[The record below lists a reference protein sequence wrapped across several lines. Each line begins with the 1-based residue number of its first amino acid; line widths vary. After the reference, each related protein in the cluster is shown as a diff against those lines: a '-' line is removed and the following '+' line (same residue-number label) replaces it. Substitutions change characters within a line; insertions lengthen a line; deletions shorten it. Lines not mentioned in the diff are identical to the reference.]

1 MSSLNRNGDPVVR
14 HFGPDPG
21 CVGGM
26 GTVIRVFVDHRV
38 GGGRV
43 FGHPTWRPDAPGR
56 TSALFARAALR
67 VARMPRGEVAHFHL
81 SEDGS
86 FVREGSLVLLARR
99 RGLVTVVTI
108 HGAKFQRFGRR
119 RPWLAA
125 LVLRRAHLVTC
136 LDREA
141 ARLVERLAP
150 GVPVE
155 LVPNPVQMDDAAQAA
170 DSTAEVV
177 LFAGEVGYR
186 KGADVLA
193 RAWPAVAATRPGA
206 RCIMVGPATELAVP
220 ELERLE
226 VRPAVGAAEM
236 RELIRSARVVVLPS
250 RAEGMPMA
258 LTEAM
263 SAGRPFVATP
273 VGGVPEL
280 ARGGGLLVDVG
291 DADDLAAH
299 LTELLGNP
307 ALAGRIG
314 EQGRRFCEETR
325 SVRAVDR
332 VLRTHYALAAGSAP
346 AL

>member
-1 MSSLNRNGDPVVR
+1 MSSRNPHRGPVVR
-14 HFGPDPG
+14 HFGPDPA

-26 GTVIRVFVDHRV
+26 GTVIRVFVDHGV

-43 FGHPTWRPDAPGR
+43 SGHPTWRPDSPGR
-56 TSALFARAALR
+56 TTALFARAALR
-67 VARMPRGEVAHFHL
+67 VARMPKGEVAHFHL

-86 FVREGSLVLLARR
+86 FVREGSLVVLARR

-119 RPWLAA
+119 RPRLPA
-125 LVLRRAHLVTC
+125 LVLRHAHLITC
-136 LDREA
+136 LDHEA
-141 ARLVERLAP
+141 VGLVENLAP

-155 LVPNPVQMDDAAQAA
+155 LMPNPVQMDDAAEAV
-170 DSTAEVV
+170 DRTAEVV
-177 LFAGEVGYR
+177 LFAGEIGYR

-193 RAWPAVAATRPGA
+193 EAWPAVAAKRPGA
-206 RCIMVGPATELAVP
+206 RCIMVGPGTELAVP

-226 VRPAVGAAEM
+226 VRPAVGADEM

-280 ARGGGLLVDVG
+280 ARGGGVLVDVG
-291 DADDLAAH
+291 DVNDLAANI
-299 LTELLGNP
+299 TELLGNP

-314 EQGRRFCEETR
+314 EEGRRFCEETR
-325 SVRAVDR
+325 SIPAVDR
-332 VLRTHYALAAGSAP
+332 VLRTHYAVAAGSAP
-346 AL
+346 SR